1 MLHLSKTYRSIALL
15 IAALSAAA
23 GLTHAAVLTVD
34 NNPAS
39 VAMYTTLQ
47 AAVDAAATGDTILIA
62 GSANSYSA
70 NVGRQLHFR
79 GPGYFLTDHNTP
91 GINKNTASV
100 GITLYREGLLNAS
113 GCTFSGLVLGVA
125 AANLTASITGISC
138 DKCSIASLSDTRLPG
153 LVVTRSWCGSVQ
165 LQNGSS
171 IRNSVMREVSHLF
184 DGSTVSNC
192 VVRDFNSIPSAN
204 NIQAGAA
211 ISNTIFITS
220 TAVTLSKATFAAN
233 VKGSVTH
240 CLAVS
245 GPGPSGG
252 ASYLPDGLG
261 NISTILLFADV
272 FTGGV
277 QDKAYFL
284 TPASAAKGAG
294 FGGVD
299 MGVFAGPSPYVIG
312 GLQHRPRITRFV
324 VPATATSASG
334 LRIEMDAEAF

>member
-1 MLHLSKTYRSIALL
+1 MLHLTQTCRSIARL
-15 IAALSAAA
+15 IALLSAAA
-23 GLTHAAVLTVD
+23 GLANAAVLTVD

-62 GSANSYSA
+62 GSANGYSA

-91 GINKNTASV
+91 GINKNVASISV
-100 GITLYREGLLNAS
+100 NLLREGVQNAS
-113 GCTFSGLVLGVA
+113 GCTFSGLNINSYTKGGASA
-125 AANLTASITGISC
+125 AITGVSM
-138 DKCSIASLSDTRLPG
+138 DKCSVGSFSDPYQGMVITRCWGSGVDLRNG
-153 LVVTRSWCGSVQ
+153 GSV
-165 LQNGSS
+165 
-171 IRNSVMREVSHLF
+171 RNSIVSNVSVLY
-184 DGSTVSNC
+184 DGSTVNNC
-192 VVRDFNSIPSAN
+192 IVRDFNGVPGLN

>member
-1 MLHLSKTYRSIALL
+1 MRHLSKTCRSIARLL
-15 IAALSAAA
+15 ALLSTAA
-23 GLTHAAVLTVD
+23 GLANAAVLTVD

-39 VAMYTTLQ
+39 VAMFTTLQ

-62 GSANSYSA
+62 GSATGYSA

-91 GINKNTASV
+91 GINKNVATISV
-100 GITLYREGLLNAS
+100 ALLREGVQNAS
-113 GCTFSGLVLGVA
+113 GCTFLGLNISNYSRPASSAAITGVSMDKCNVRDFGDPYQGLVF
-125 AANLTASITGISC
+125 
-138 DKCSIASLSDTRLPG
+138 TRCWGG
-153 LVVTRSWCGSVQ
+153 LVQFSDG
-165 LQNGSS
+165 GS
-171 IRNSVMREVSHLF
+171 IRNSIVSYISTLA
-184 DGSTVSNC
+184 DGTTVNNC
-192 VVRDFNSIPSAN
+192 VVRDFNSVPSAN
-204 NIQAGAA
+204 SIRAGAS

-261 NISTILLFADV
+261 NISTIRLFADV

-277 QDKAYFL
+277 ADKAYFL
-284 TPASAAKGAG
+284 TPASAARGVG